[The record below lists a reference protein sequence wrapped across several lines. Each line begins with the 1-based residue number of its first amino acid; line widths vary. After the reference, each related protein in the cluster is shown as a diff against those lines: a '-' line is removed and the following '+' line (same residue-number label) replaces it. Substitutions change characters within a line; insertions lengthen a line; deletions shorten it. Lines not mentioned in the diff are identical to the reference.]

1 MSLAP
6 LQRRFSRG
14 FALAIAAAVVVVGV
28 AACQNM
34 GDDVI
39 IPSPPS
45 DTVTPATVA
54 PIQTSPTNTSAP
66 VPPTPT
72 STSVSDATLI
82 DPTVSGSG
90 TLEATPTPAPN
101 PSGGSQHPA
110 TTPPADTSTPVPPT
124 ASLPTDTPT
133 PIPPTNTPAP
143 PSPQTG
149 NRVGQSAPDFE
160 VTTIDGVTRS
170 LTDFKQASQP
180 VVLYFFASW

>member
-45 DTVTPATVA
+45 DTVTPTTVA

-72 STSVSDATLI
+72 SVSDATLI

-90 TLEATPTPAPN
+90 ALEATPTPAPN

-124 ASLPTDTPT
+124 AV
-133 PIPPTNTPAP
+133 PPTNTPAP

>member
-14 FALAIAAAVVVVGV
+14 FALTIAAAVVVVGV
-28 AACQNM
+28 AACQDM

-45 DTVTPATVA
+45 DTVTPTTVA

-90 TLEATPTPAPN
+90 ALEATPTAVATRLA
-101 PSGGSQHPA
+101 HPA
-110 TTPPADTSTPVPPT
+110 TTPAAPPADTPTTAPLTPVPPT
-124 ASLPTDTPT
+124 A
-133 PIPPTNTPAP
+133 IPPTNTPT
-143 PSPQTG
+143 PSPPQSG

-160 VTTIDGVTRS
+160 VTTIDGITRS

>member
-14 FALAIAAAVVVVGV
+14 FALTIAAAVVVVGV
-28 AACQNM
+28 AACQDM

-45 DTVTPATVA
+45 DTVTPTTVA

-90 TLEATPTPAPN
+90 ALEATPTAVATRLA
-101 PSGGSQHPA
+101 HPA
-110 TTPPADTSTPVPPT
+110 TTPAAPPADTPTTVPLTPVPPT
-124 ASLPTDTPT
+124 A
-133 PIPPTNTPAP
+133 IPPTNTPT
-143 PSPQTG
+143 PSPPQSG

-160 VTTIDGVTRS
+160 VTTIDGITRS

>member
-45 DTVTPATVA
+45 DTVTPTTVA
-54 PIQTSPTNTSAP
+54 PIQTSPTNTSVP

-90 TLEATPTPAPN
+90 TLEATPTAVATRLA
-101 PSGGSQHPA
+101 HPA
-110 TTPPADTSTPVPPT
+110 TTPAAPPADTPTTVPLTPVPPT
-124 ASLPTDTPT
+124 A
-133 PIPPTNTPAP
+133 IPPTNTPT
-143 PSPQTG
+143 PSPPQSG

-160 VTTIDGVTRS
+160 VTTIDGITRS

>member
-1 MSLAP
+1 MSLPP

-34 GDDVI
+34 GDDII

-45 DTVTPATVA
+45 DTVTPTTVA

-90 TLEATPTPAPN
+90 TLEATPTAAARTPA
-101 PSGGSQHPA
+101 HPA
-110 TTPPADTSTPVPPT
+110 TTPAAPPADTSTPVPPT
-124 ASLPTDTPT
+124 AV
-133 PIPPTNTPAP
+133 PPTNTPAP

>member
-45 DTVTPATVA
+45 DTVTPTTVA

-82 DPTVSGSG
+82 DPTVSSSD
-90 TLEATPTPAPN
+90 TLEATPTAAARTPA
-101 PSGGSQHPA
+101 HPA

-124 ASLPTDTPT
+124 AIPPTDTPT
-133 PIPPTNTPAP
+133 PVPPTNTPAP
-143 PSPQTG
+143 LPPQTG
-149 NRVGQSAPDFE
+149 HRVGQSAPDFE

>member
-28 AACQNM
+28 AACQDM
-34 GDDVI
+34 GNDVFI
-39 IPSPPS
+39 ESPPS
-45 DTVTPATVA
+45 DTVTPTMVA

-90 TLEATPTPAPN
+90 ALEATPTAVAARLAHPVTTPA
-101 PSGGSQHPA
+101 A
-110 TTPPADTSTPVPPT
+110 PPADTPTTVPLTPVPPT
-124 ASLPTDTPT
+124 A
-133 PIPPTNTPAP
+133 IPPTNTPAP
-143 PSPQTG
+143 LPPQTG

-160 VTTIDGVTRS
+160 VTTIDGITRS

>member
-14 FALAIAAAVVVVGV
+14 FALTIASAVVVVGV
-28 AACQNM
+28 AACQDM

-45 DTVTPATVA
+45 DTVTPTTVA

-90 TLEATPTPAPN
+90 ALEATPTAVATRLA
-101 PSGGSQHPA
+101 HPA
-110 TTPPADTSTPVPPT
+110 ITPAAPPADTPTTAPLTPVPPT
-124 ASLPTDTPT
+124 A
-133 PIPPTNTPAP
+133 IPPTNTPT
-143 PSPQTG
+143 PSPPQSG

-160 VTTIDGVTRS
+160 VTTIDGITRS